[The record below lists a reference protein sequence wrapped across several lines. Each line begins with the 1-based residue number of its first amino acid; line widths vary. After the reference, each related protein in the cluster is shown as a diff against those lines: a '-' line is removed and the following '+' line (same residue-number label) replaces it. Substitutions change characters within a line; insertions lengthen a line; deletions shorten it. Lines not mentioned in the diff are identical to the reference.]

1 MPIGDYEALRDAAT
15 SPDDLT
21 PAQVLTALTLLREL
35 RGELADWEPQLIA
48 AARELGTSWADLA
61 PALGVASRQ
70 AAERRYLR
78 LRASDIGEST
88 GEQRVQAERDRRAGD
103 RAVSRWAR
111 DNSATLRSL
120 AGQIGELDPSVHR
133 ALAEDDAAAL
143 LSPLA
148 GAHDHLRAT
157 HPELAD
163 RIGAIGEHADRVRRD
178 VQTQRAERP
187 GKQLP
192 G

>member
-1 MPIGDYEALRDAAT
+1 MPIGDYESLRDAAAA
-15 SPDDLT
+15 PQDLT
-21 PAQVLTALTLLREL
+21 GPQALAAIALLREL
-35 RGELADWEPQLIA
+35 RAELADWEPRLIT

-78 LRASDIGEST
+78 LRGSDQTGST

-103 RAVSRWAR
+103 RAVTRWAR

-120 AGQIGELDPSVHR
+120 AGQIGELDTSVHH
-133 ALAEDDAAAL
+133 ALGEDDAAAL

-157 HPELAD
+157 HPDLAD
-163 RIGAIGEHADRVRRD
+163 RITAIGESTDRVRRD
-178 VQTQRAERP
+178 TQTQRTDRDQP
-187 GKQLP
+187 
-192 G
+192 